1 MPDHFP
7 HLTRQADVWS
17 EGRRILDESIGAYL
31 QTRKR
36 GFVFEAV
43 GMIAK
48 ASGLLAS
55 VGDLCHVYS
64 TAGSGEVAVG
74 TGEVVGFTGDATL
87 IMLHQGIAG
96 LRRNCEIGGSGSA
109 LSVGVGTELL
119 GRVLDGMGEPIDGKG
134 PLVTA
139 ERRPVFVPAP
149 QPMARDPIHL
159 PFQTSIKAIDAFATM
174 GRGQRLGVFAPAGAG
189 KSTLIGML
197 ARGANAD
204 LNVIALIGERG
215 REVMEFIEQSLG
227 ESGMARSVVICSTS
241 DRSPLERSRC
251 AFVAMTIA
259 EYMRDRGADVLLVM
273 DSLTRF
279 ARAQREIGLA
289 VGEPPTRRG
298 YPPSLFQELPRL
310 LERAGNANGGT
321 ITSLFTVLE
330 EGSDDSDPVG
340 EEVRSLIDGHIILSK
355 DLAAKGQYPPIDIK
369 RSLSRVM
376 NMVTTREHQRVATRL
391 KSFLAKYEEIEFLL
405 QVGEYREGVDPL
417 ADAACEH
424 QGQVVEFL
432 KQSSDE
438 IVPLEASLEWISGW
452 AEV

>member
-1 MPDHFP
+1 MPEFFP
-7 HLTRQADVWS
+7 GLNRQAALWAQRTS
-17 EGRRILDESIGAYL
+17 SLDDGVSAYL

-36 GFVFEAV
+36 GFIFEAV

-48 ASGLLAS
+48 ANGLLAS
-55 VGDLCHVYS
+55 VGDLCHVY
-64 TAGSGEVAVG
+64 AGARAGEVALG
-74 TGEVVGFTGDATL
+74 TGEVVGFTGEATL
-87 IMLHQGIAG
+87 VMLHRGLAG

-109 LSVGVGTELL
+109 LSVAVGTELL

-134 PLVTA
+134 ALATA
-139 ERRPVFVPAP
+139 ERRPVFASAPA
-149 QPMARDPIHL
+149 PMAREPIRL
-159 PFQTSIKAIDAFATM
+159 PFATSVKAIDAFATM
-174 GRGQRLGVFAPAGAG
+174 GRGQRMGVFAPAGAG

-197 ARGANAD
+197 ARGASSD

-227 ESGMARSVVICSTS
+227 ATGMARSVVVCATS

-340 EEVRSLIDGHIILSK
+340 EEVRSLIDGHILLSK
-355 DLAAKGQYPPIDIK
+355 ELAAKGHYPPIDIK

-376 NMVTTREHQRVATRL
+376 SMVTSKTHQSTAARL
-391 KSFLAKYEEIEFLL
+391 RSYVAKYEEIEFLV
-405 QVGEYREGVDPL
+405 QIGEYQEGADPL
-417 ADAACEH
+417 GDAARQHHEK
-424 QGQVVEFL
+424 VIEFL
-432 KQSSDE
+432 KQASDE
-438 IVPLEASLEWISGW
+438 TVPFEASLDWVSSW
-452 AEV
+452 ADA